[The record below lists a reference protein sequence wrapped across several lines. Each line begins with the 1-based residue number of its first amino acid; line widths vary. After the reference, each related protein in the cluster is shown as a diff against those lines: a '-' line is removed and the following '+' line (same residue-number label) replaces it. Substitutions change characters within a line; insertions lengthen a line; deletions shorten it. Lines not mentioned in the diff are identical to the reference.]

1 MFLLFLVGFGRRL
14 CREQTSCSP
23 SQPAARLLW
32 ESSHSPLP
40 LLCFSQ
46 GGGER
51 RLGRAAFCSF
61 SSAAHLVG
69 YYVKEMESIAEQ
81 WVMLF
86 TGKNDDQRQGI
97 TPSRTDVSWKIPLF
111 HREEGKVQRT
121 LEMVGMT
128 TGTFVRKGR
137 RVRSVSEQSY
147 SPKWGHRDS
156 KECQLCKKQGHT
168 CNGFTTWLPLMW
180 EEKEQ
185 IWILRCKKKP
195 IYSWIQLKIQLL
207 NSALPSNHWGLDLE
221 WVDGTACGIIM
232 AYYCICLCQVPL
244 KWSKVSLSNW
254 LAEGLVRGQARN
266 DSKAQISKCVL
277 EL

>member
-1 MFLLFLVGFGRRL
+1 MINAVLACLDY
-14 CREQTSCSP
+14 
-23 SQPAARLLW
+23 
-32 ESSHSPLP
+32 
-40 LLCFSQ
+40 LCFLSFWLDLTAGYTESRLVAPLHSQ
-46 GGGER
+46 LLGSSEKAHTPFCLSCVFLR
-51 RLGRAAFCSF
+51 EVESAFYRLGRTALCSF

-137 RVRSVSEQSY
+137 RVRLVSEQSY
-147 SPKWGHRDS
+147 SPNWGHRDS

-168 CNGFTTWLPLMW
+168 CAVFTTWVPW
-180 EEKEQ
+180 TCEESKK
-185 IWILRCKKKP
+185 IWILRCKKCP
-195 IYSWIQLKIQLL
+195 
-207 NSALPSNHWGLDLE
+207 
-221 WVDGTACGIIM
+221 
-232 AYYCICLCQVPL
+232 
-244 KWSKVSLSNW
+244 
-254 LAEGLVRGQARN
+254 
-266 DSKAQISKCVL
+266 
-277 EL
+277 